1 MNRQSQSGFSL
12 VEMLVGMAVGS
23 LVLAGA
29 YSVWKTHQE
38 AGFQMGKKI
47 DLRNAMTLSSKR
59 IQRSITLAGIGLS
72 GLANISKVDAAGSDT
87 LDIYTNQVLAKSALN
102 YDAFNGSGTLSV
114 TDAAAFENASF
125 VVVMTGATGELR
137 EIVSRSGQNLFLDSP
152 LGQDHPQATSA
163 AMPAM
168 RERFYSIQE
177 SNQLIRDVEGSIS
190 VVAANVKNFQV
201 SFSNK
206 RGEPTAISNEVRTV
220 KFSFK
225 GVYPAEQG
233 ALNTINFS
241 STAIPRNLL

>member
-1 MNRQSQSGFSL
+1 MNRQSQAGFSL
-12 VEMLVGMAVGS
+12 VEMLVGMVVSS

-29 YSVWKTHQE
+29 YSVWKTHHK

-72 GLANISKVDAAGSDT
+72 GIANISKVDASGSDT
-87 LDIYTNQVLAKSALN
+87 LDIFTNQVASRSPLN
-102 YDAFNGSGTLSV
+102 YDAFIGSSVISV
-114 TDAAAFENASF
+114 TNSAEFDGASF
-125 VVVMTGATGELR
+125 VVILTDTVGEMR
-137 EIVSRSGQNLFLDSP
+137 EIVSRSGANLFIDSP
-152 LGQDHPQATSA
+152 LELDHPRLTTVAL
-163 AMPAM
+163 PAM

-177 SNQLIRDVEGSIS
+177 SNQLIREVEGSVS
-190 VVAANVKNFQV
+190 VVAMNVKNFQV
-201 SFSNK
+201 SFSN
-206 RGEPTAISNEVRTV
+206 RLGEPTDVSSQIRTV

-225 GVYPAEQG
+225 GVYPAEEG

>member
-1 MNRQSQSGFSL
+1 
-12 VEMLVGMAVGS
+12 MLVGMVVGT

-29 YSVWKTHQE
+29 YSVWKTHQK
-38 AGFQMGKKI
+38 AGYQMGKKI

-72 GLANISKVDAAGSDT
+72 GFANITKVDAVGSDT
-87 LDIYTNQVLAKSALN
+87 LDIFTNQVEAKSPLN
-102 YDAFNGSGTLSV
+102 YDAFSGSGIISV
-114 TDAAAFENASF
+114 SNSAAFEGASF
-125 VVVMTGATGELR
+125 VVIMTGATGELR
-137 EIVSRSGQNLFLDSP
+137 EISSRNGANLFLDMP
-152 LGQDHPQATSA
+152 LDQDHPRLTTVAR
-163 AMPAM
+163 PAM

-177 SNQLIRDVEGSIS
+177 SNQLIRDMEGSVS
-190 VVAANVKNFQV
+190 VVAMNVKNFQV

-206 RGEPTAISNEVRTV
+206 RGEPTIVSNEIRTV

-225 GVYPAEQG
+225 GVFPADEG